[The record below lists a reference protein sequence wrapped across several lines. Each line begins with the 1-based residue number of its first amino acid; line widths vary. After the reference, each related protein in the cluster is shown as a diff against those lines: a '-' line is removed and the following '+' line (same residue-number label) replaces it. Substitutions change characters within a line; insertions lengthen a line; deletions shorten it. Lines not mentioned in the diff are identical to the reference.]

1 MTGFTDWARKAT
13 DPSLAA
19 GKPEALAGLRVLE
32 LCPGH
37 FGGMV
42 AASILGE
49 FGAEVVKVEPP
60 GGDPLRRVAPEGIL
74 LRGTGLPFLSEA
86 RNRRF
91 VSIDTEGV
99 TGRGLLRRLAL
110 SSDVIVAAEL
120 PGRLEAMGCD
130 YLSLREER
138 PQIVFLALSTYGS
151 FGPDADRPVRDSDI
165 LCQALSGAPYIVGE
179 PEREGSRPL
188 PHEAPTR
195 LGNWHGAFVQGL
207 WGAFGVLAALR
218 FREETGM
225 GQAVDLAGAEALMMF
240 ADYNITW
247 MHTAGKARERVG
259 NFDPAVFPYTYIRC
273 RDGYTFLAAY
283 NDEAFESLMHI
294 IGRPE
299 LARDPRFSTPKS
311 RVALENERALLS
323 ILEEWSGGR
332 TADEI
337 LSAVESYTSKKS
349 GPGAAVVTGRVNRP
363 LETLE
368 EENWTERGCFVRAD
382 DPACGKLLLAAP
394 PWKMSGTP
402 ARWKTGCKPP
412 GSDNRDV
419 FRGILGGTEEEY
431 RRLEKAGVFRHSE

>member
-1 MTGFTDWARKAT
+1 MTGFTEWTREAT
-13 DPSLAA
+13 APSLAA
-19 GKPEALAGLRVLE
+19 AKPEALAGLRVLE

-49 FGAEVVKVEPP
+49 FGAEVIKVEPP
-60 GGDPLRRVAPEGIL
+60 GGDPLRSVAPEGIL
-74 LRGTGLPFLSEA
+74 LHGTGLPFLSEA

-91 VSIDTEGV
+91 VSIDTESDP
-99 TGRGLLRRLAL
+99 GRGLLRRLAL
-110 SSDVIVAAEL
+110 SSDVVVAAE
-120 PGRLEAMGCD
+120 PAGGMEASGCD

-138 PQIVFLALSTYGS
+138 PAIVFLALSTYGS
-151 FGPDADRPVRDSDI
+151 FGPDAGRPVRDSDI

-179 PEREGSRPL
+179 PEPEGRRPL

-195 LGNWHGAFVQGL
+195 LGNWHGSFVQGL

-225 GQAVDLAGAEALMMF
+225 GQAIDLAGAEALMMF

-259 NFDPAVFPYTYIRC
+259 NFDPAVFPYTYLRC
-273 RDGYTFLAAY
+273 RDGYTFMAAY
-283 NDEAFESLMHI
+283 NDEAFESLMRI

-323 ILEEWSGGR
+323 ILEEWSGDR

-337 LSAVESYTSKKS
+337 LDAVESYTSKKS

-363 LETLE
+363 LETLGE
-368 EENWTERGCFVRAD
+368 GNWHERGCFVRVE
-382 DPACGKLLLAAP
+382 DPVYGGLLLAAP

-412 GSDNRDV
+412 GTDNRDV
-419 FRGILGGTEEEY
+419 FQGILGGTEEEY
-431 RRLEKAGVFRHSE
+431 RRLEEAGVFRSSR

>member
-1 MTGFTDWARKAT
+1 MTGFTDWAREST

-32 LCPGH
+32 FCPGH

-74 LRGTGLPFLSEA
+74 VNGTGLPFLSEA

-91 VSIDTEGV
+91 VGIDTEGAP
-99 TGRGLLRRLAL
+99 GRGLLRRLAL
-110 SSDVIVAAEL
+110 SSDVIVSTEPAN
-120 PGRLEAMGCD
+120 RLEAMGCD
-130 YLSLREER
+130 YLSLRKSR
-138 PQIVFLALSTYGS
+138 PGIVFLSLSTYGS
-151 FGPDADRPVRDSDI
+151 FGPDAGRPVRDADI
-165 LCQALSGAPYIVGE
+165 LCQALSGGPYIVGE
-179 PEREGSRPL
+179 PERKGSRPM

-195 LGNWHGAFVQGL
+195 LGNWHGSFVQGL
-207 WGAFGVLAALR
+207 WGAYGVLAALR

-225 GQAVDLAGAEALMMF
+225 GQAVDLSGAEALMMF

-273 RDGYTFLAAY
+273 RDGYTFIAAY

-299 LARDPRFSTPKS
+299 LARDPRFSTPKR
-311 RVALENERALLS
+311 RVDLENERAMLA
-323 ILEEWSGGR
+323 ILEEWSGER

-337 LSAVESYTSKKS
+337 LSAVESYTSKKN

-363 LETLE
+363 LETLG
-368 EENWTERGCFVRAD
+368 EENWRERGCFVRTAD
-382 DPACGKLLLAAP
+382 PVYGDLLLAAP

-402 ARWKTGCKPP
+402 ARWKTGCRPP
-412 GSDNRDV
+412 GADNRDV
-419 FRGILGGTEEEY
+419 CLRILGETEEEY
-431 RRLEKAGVFRHSE
+431 RRLVEAGAFVAPE